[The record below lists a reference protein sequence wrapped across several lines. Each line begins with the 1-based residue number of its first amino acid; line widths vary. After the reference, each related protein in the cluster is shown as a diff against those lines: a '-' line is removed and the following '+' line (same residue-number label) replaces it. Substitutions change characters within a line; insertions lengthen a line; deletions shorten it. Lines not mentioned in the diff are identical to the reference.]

1 LAPILGQPCEFQ
13 VIGGG
18 GEPPEQEGA
27 NVWVVAS
34 GLGFGF
40 GVCGLAALAR
50 FIQKRSPKR

>member
-1 LAPILGQPCEFQ
+1 MQAGDGGAPPAL
-13 VIGGG
+13 GGG
-18 GEPPEQEGA
+18 GEPPEQEGV